1 MSINHFTFQI
11 IKYIAFISSLFP
23 KVDIF
28 FRRALFQKE
37 GNGNERIFCLMNAD
51 KLQYD
56 ASEQSL
62 RDVTEYIKSTNGGI
76 YVLRLLPMNIS
87 IRNKICLVSDDAS
100 LLSFHTFA
108 SIY

>member
-1 MSINHFTFQI
+1 MFTVLFYHF
-11 IKYIAFISSLFP
+11 LLLL

-37 GNGNERIFCLMNAD
+37 GDENERIFCLMNAD

-62 RDVTEYIKSTNGGI
+62 KDVTEYIKSANRGMF
-76 YVLRLLPMNIS
+76 LLIFLTVS
-87 IRNKICLVSDDAS
+87 IIQTMLGHVF
-100 LLSFHTFA
+100 L
-108 SIY
+108 